1 MRVQRRWRKEAG
13 FGPLAVIVVVAVVAV
28 GVTVGKTLWDDYQS
42 SEAPGA
48 DAARDL
54 LGGVVNPTAT
64 PYIGEITFTETGTIP
79 YQGGTRTATVVT
91 RYTAGERYGSPTSIV
106 TQTIDV
112 LEQFPAP
119 LNPPP
124 DYCYTKTA
132 HEVGTISGPTDVQIS
147 RNSDGTL
154 TINAGDYLG
163 GAGPTRTNTFAGPG
177 CKTTTETVEGLRA
190 TGPWLYRGPGG
201 DGGPSGLEA
210 SGSALPSSSA
220 RWLDAGKTTVSFDI
234 ATF

>member
-1 MRVQRRWRKEAG
+1 MRAQRWWRREAG
-13 FGPLAVIVVVAVVAV
+13 LGPLVVILVVAVVAV
-28 GVTVGKTLWDDYQS
+28 GVTVGKTMWDDYQS
-42 SEAPGA
+42 SDAPGA

-64 PYIGEITFTETGTIP
+64 PYIGEITFTETGSIP
-79 YQGGTRTATVVT
+79 YEGGTRTATVVT
-91 RYTAGERYGSPTSIV
+91 RYTAGEQYGSPTSVV
-106 TQTIDV
+106 TQTVDV

-124 DYCYTKTA
+124 DFCYTKTS
-132 HEVGTISGPTDVQIS
+132 HEVGTISGQADVQIS

-154 TINAGDYLG
+154 TITAGDYAG
-163 GAGPTRTNTFAGPG
+163 GAGPIRTNTFSGPG
-177 CKTTTETVEGLRA
+177 CKTLTESVEGLRA

-201 DGGPSGLEA
+201 NGGPSGLEA
-210 SGSALPSSSA
+210 SGSGLSSSA